1 MAAMAQQKKKKKYTS
16 LVAENVVIRLLKSQQ
31 NHNFGLCSLDCRFQ
45 KKKKPKD
52 CSHGKELGT

>member
-1 MAAMAQQKKKKKYTS
+1 MAAMAQQKKKKKKYTS

-45 KKKKPKD
+45 KKKKKA
-52 CSHGKELGT
+52 